1 MTQLARKLRITD
13 YFSLGW
19 GTMGGVG
26 WLVVMDDWLTRGGP
40 LGGILGFAIGGVLLL
55 PIGYVYGKLVMAMPD
70 ASGEVAY
77 TASVFPQPVSFFTG
91 WMMMLAYFIV
101 CPWEAVAVGR
111 IAGYIFPALDSIE
124 LYRVAGKPVY
134 LPHLAIGLGL
144 TGLLTLLNYRGIRL
158 SATFQNWTTF
168 GTLALF
174 VVFVGIGVTRGS
186 TSNFPPLFTH
196 TPFISILL
204 VLQIVPYFMTG
215 YESVTKA
222 AEEANPEFRSRSF
235 LRAIWAAIIV
245 GFLFYIIVIAAVGF
259 VAPWHELDRRSLHD
273 RGRIRACNRLA
284 LDRQHHSG
292 FSASLPVQGVQRK
305 LRSRQPLAVCDGKAR
320 FGGRSFGKSP
330 SEKSDAR
337 NSSAL
342 GRFRYGR
349 VHVPRQRDP
358 HPDNRR
364 RLPRLCDRMVC
375 CLRRLSANES
385 PAARTHN
392 RVAGCVRGARYG
404 ADEDFAFRSWP
415 LFWMGMA
422 CARFLVSHWN
432 SHRPPSR
439 FTTCQQ
445 RKCSGEL
452 GETFMTIARRI
463 TLLFLVA
470 VSSLTFAADRPF
482 DLVIIKG
489 HIVDGTG
496 SPWYSGDI
504 GIRDGRIAAIG
515 NLSESGR
522 KRTID
527 AAGKV
532 IAPGFI
538 DMLGQ
543 SETTILV
550 DPRLP
555 SKIFQ
560 GITTEVTGEGGSIA
574 PLNDAIIEADLPGYE
589 HYKIKPDWRTFR
601 QYFVRL
607 EKQGIGINLA
617 SYVGATQVRRMVL
630 GDADVQPTAEQLEK
644 MKALVRDAMREGAV
658 GVSTSLEY
666 APAPY
671 AKTEEII
678 ALAGE
683 AAKFGGIYATH
694 MRSESDSILES
705 IDESLRIGREA
716 HIPVEIWHIKVAGK
730 NNWGRMPDVIAK
742 INQARAQGADISAN
756 TYAYTAWFNSMSA
769 FIPPWAHDGGDLK
782 LIERLKDPS
791 TRARIRKDMT
801 TPSKDWDNEWD
812 EISGPQD
819 IMIGVVQNAEL
830 KKFQGKRLSDVAQA
844 WNKDPMDALFDL
856 LIEDKAFTSC
866 AVFGMS
872 EPDVALALQQPWVS
886 VDNDSS
892 GTSPDGI
899 LGEEH
904 PHPRAYGTFPR
915 ILRKYVREEKKLTLE
930 DAIRKF
936 AALPAQRMHFNDRGV
951 LKQGMW
957 ADVVIFDP
965 ETVRDLATFD
975 NPNQLSQGMEF
986 VLVNGVP
993 VIENGKMTG
1002 ALPGKVLRGAGF
1014 TP

>member
-1 MTQLARKLRITD
+1 MT
-13 YFSLGW
+13 
-19 GTMGGVG
+19 
-26 WLVVMDDWLTRGGP
+26 
-40 LGGILGFAIGGVLLL
+40 ILCRVTLL
-55 PIGYVYGKLVMAMPD
+55 I
-70 ASGEVAY
+70 
-77 TASVFPQPVSFFTG
+77 
-91 WMMMLAYFIV
+91 
-101 CPWEAVAVGR
+101 
-111 IAGYIFPALDSIE
+111 
-124 LYRVAGKPVY
+124 
-134 LPHLAIGLGL
+134 
-144 TGLLTLLNYRGIRL
+144 LLTL
-158 SATFQNWTTF
+158 
-168 GTLALF
+168 
-174 VVFVGIGVTRGS
+174 
-186 TSNFPPLFTH
+186 
-196 TPFISILL
+196 
-204 VLQIVPYFMTG
+204 
-215 YESVTKA
+215 
-222 AEEANPEFRSRSF
+222 
-235 LRAIWAAIIV
+235 
-245 GFLFYIIVIAAVGF
+245 
-259 VAPWHELDRRSLHD
+259 
-273 RGRIRACNRLA
+273 
-284 LDRQHHSG
+284 
-292 FSASLPVQGVQRK
+292 SASV
-305 LRSRQPLAVCDGKAR
+305 
-320 FGGRSFGKSP
+320 
-330 SEKSDAR
+330 
-337 NSSAL
+337 
-342 GRFRYGR
+342 
-349 VHVPRQRDP
+349 
-358 HPDNRR
+358 
-364 RLPRLCDRMVC
+364 
-375 CLRRLSANES
+375 
-385 PAARTHN
+385 
-392 RVAGCVRGARYG
+392 
-404 ADEDFAFRSWP
+404 
-415 LFWMGMA
+415 
-422 CARFLVSHWN
+422 
-432 SHRPPSR
+432 
-439 FTTCQQ
+439 
-445 RKCSGEL
+445 
-452 GETFMTIARRI
+452 
-463 TLLFLVA
+463 
-470 VSSLTFAADRPF
+470 FAADRPF

-496 SPWYSGDI
+496 SPWYSGDV

-527 AAGKV
+527 AGGKV
-532 IAPGFI
+532 VAPGFI

-574 PLNDAIIEADLPGYE
+574 PLNDAIIEADRPGYE
-589 HYKIKPDWRTFR
+589 HYKITPDWRTFR
-601 QYFVRL
+601 QYFARL
-607 EKQGIGINLA
+607 EKQGMGINLA

-644 MKALVRDAMREGAV
+644 MKTLVRDAMHQGAV

-678 ALAGE
+678 ALASE

-694 MRSESDSILES
+694 MRSESDNVLAS

-730 NNWGRMPDVIAK
+730 KNWGRMPEVVAK

-756 TYAYTAWFNSMSA
+756 TYAYPAWFNSMSA

-782 LIERLKDPS
+782 LIERLKDPA
-791 TRARIRKDMT
+791 TRARIRKDME

-819 IMIGVVQNAEL
+819 VMIGVVQNPVL

-844 WNKDPMDALFDL
+844 GNKDPMDALFDL
-856 LIEDKAFTSC
+856 LIEDRAFTSC

-892 GTSPDGI
+892 GTAPDGI

-936 AALPAQRMHFNDRGV
+936 SALPAQRMRFVDRGV

-986 VLVNGVP
+986 VFVNGVP